1 MSLLQNVNSPRDV
14 KKLNTD
20 ELKELSKEIREF
32 LIENVMHSGGHLASN
47 LGVVEITLALLRSF
61 DFPNDKIVFD
71 VGHQCYVYKMLTG
84 RREGFATLRHLGGIS
99 GFPKTSESEYD
110 FFDVGHAGTSV
121 SAAVGMARARDL
133 DGGREHIVAV
143 VGDGALANGMCFEAL
158 NDVGQRKTKLIIILN
173 DNAMSISKNVGGLS
187 AHLTKLRFSSRYR
200 NTKSRVQR
208 ILDRFGLP
216 GRSLGRCIHNIKDK
230 LKYAAIAAPLFEQL
244 GFSYM
249 GIIDGNDSEE
259 LSEAFEK
266 AKTTDGPVVIH
277 VLTTKGLGY
286 KEAENDPSKFHG
298 VSSFT
303 SRINPKDISYDSAF
317 SAMIVSHAEKN
328 TKLTAITAAMTS
340 GCGLTEFSAKY
351 PDRFFDV
358 GIAEEHAVTMAAGM
372 ASGGYIPV
380 VCMYSTFLQRCY
392 DQLIHDVCLQNLH
405 VVFCIGHAGL
415 TGEDGETHQ
424 GLLDLSM
431 LTHMPNMTILAPSC
445 YDEFKLMLDYAVNE
459 CNGPVA
465 IRYPKASVSFRKTAY
480 TPIIYPEKLTSGSDI
495 LMLSCGRMTDTA
507 MEAQHMLCD
516 YGISC
521 SVVNVRT
528 VKPFDIK
535 LIEDELKDKKL
546 FVTIEDNLVQGG
558 MGQYIASQANNT
570 VPVLHLGFDTCFVP
584 HGKQEELFRINALD
598 SKSVCERILTFY
610 KGMTD

>member
-1 MSLLQNVNSPRDV
+1 
-14 KKLNTD
+14 
-20 ELKELSKEIREF
+20 
-32 LIENVMHSGGHLASN
+32 
-47 LGVVEITLALLRSF
+47 
-61 DFPNDKIVFD
+61 
-71 VGHQCYVYKMLTG
+71 
-84 RREGFATLRHLGGIS
+84 
-99 GFPKTSESEYD
+99 
-110 FFDVGHAGTSV
+110 
-121 SAAVGMARARDL
+121 
-133 DGGREHIVAV
+133 
-143 VGDGALANGMCFEAL
+143 
-158 NDVGQRKTKLIIILN
+158 
-173 DNAMSISKNVGGLS
+173 
-187 AHLTKLRFSSRYR
+187 
-200 NTKSRVQR
+200 
-208 ILDRFGLP
+208 
-216 GRSLGRCIHNIKDK
+216 
-230 LKYAAIAAPLFEQL
+230 
-244 GFSYM
+244 
-249 GIIDGNDSEE
+249 
-259 LSEAFEK
+259 
-266 AKTTDGPVVIH
+266 
-277 VLTTKGLGY
+277 
-286 KEAENDPSKFHG
+286 
-298 VSSFT
+298 
-303 SRINPKDISYDSAF
+303 
-317 SAMIVSHAEKN
+317 
-328 TKLTAITAAMTS
+328 
-340 GCGLTEFSAKY
+340 
-351 PDRFFDV
+351 
-358 GIAEEHAVTMAAGM
+358 
-372 ASGGYIPV
+372 
-380 VCMYSTFLQRCY
+380 
-392 DQLIHDVCLQNLH
+392 
-405 VVFCIGHAGL
+405 
-415 TGEDGETHQ
+415 
-424 GLLDLSM
+424 M